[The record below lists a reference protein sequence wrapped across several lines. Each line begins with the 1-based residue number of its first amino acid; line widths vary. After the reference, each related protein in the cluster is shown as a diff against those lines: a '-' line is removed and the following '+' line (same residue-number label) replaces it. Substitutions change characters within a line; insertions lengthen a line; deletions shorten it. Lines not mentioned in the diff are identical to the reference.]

1 MGVVDLQDLAL
12 RVGERLSQRGLYLAA
27 AESCTGG
34 WICQEITSVAGSS
47 AWFDR
52 GFITYTNTAKQQMLG
67 VKITT
72 LERHGAVSG
81 EVVLEMAR
89 GALAASQAQVAVAV
103 SGVAGPG
110 GGSEAKPVG
119 TVWIAWARRETSGQ
133 EIFAEAQGFAYTGD
147 RQAVRAQAVA
157 DSLTGILTRLANE

>member
-1 MGVVDLQDLAL
+1 MDAVDLQDLAL
-12 RVGERLSQRGLYLAA
+12 QVGECLLQRGLFLTA

-34 WICQEITSVAGSS
+34 WICQEITSVPGSS

-52 GFITYTNTAKQQMLG
+52 GHITYTNTAKQQMLG

-72 LERHGAVSG
+72 LERYGAVSG

-89 GALAASQAQVAVAV
+89 GALLNSEAQVAVAV

-110 GGSEAKPVG
+110 GGSEEKPVG
-119 TVWIAWARRETSGQ
+119 TVWIGWAMRHLDGE
-133 EIFAEAQGFAYTGD
+133 EKFAEAECFLYSGD
-147 RQAVRAQAVA
+147 RQSVRAQTVA
-157 DSLTGILTRLANE
+157 DALQGILTKLKA

>member
-1 MGVVDLQDLAL
+1 VGAVDLQGLAVQ
-12 RVGERLSQRGLYLAA
+12 VGECLLQRGLFLTA

-34 WICQEITSVAGSS
+34 WICQEITSVPGSS

-52 GFITYTNTAKQQMLG
+52 GHITYTNTAKQQMLG

-89 GALAASQAQVAVAV
+89 GALMNSEAQVAVAV

-110 GGSEAKPVG
+110 GGSEEKPVG
-119 TVWIAWARRETSGQ
+119 TVWIGWAMRDRNGE
-133 EIFAEAQGFAYTGD
+133 EKCAEAEAFLYTGD
-147 RQAVRAQAVA
+147 RHAVRAQTVA
-157 DSLTGILTRLANE
+157 DALQGILTKLEA